1 MKNHTIIKLITA
13 LLFLAVLLGT
23 ATIIT
28 EVLLGYSGFTAINGK
43 NSVITL
49 QEDCQ

>member
-1 MKNHTIIKLITA
+1 MNNHTIIKA
-13 LLFLAVLLGT
+13 VAVLLFLTVLIGT

-28 EVLLGYSGFTAINGK
+28 EVLLGYSGFTVINGK

-49 QEDCQ
+49 